1 MYTIGNLTRNI
12 GKTQKINFIP
22 FLCFPH
28 VQPGKKKMLASFL
41 QDSYTQFKI

>member
-12 GKTQKINFIP
+12 GKTQKINFIA
-22 FLCFPH
+22 FLCFSRAAT
-28 VQPGKKKMLASFL
+28 QKKMLASFL